1 MKAFDVE
8 KALAGEPVRLK
19 NCAKAI
25 IFGRIPEGLE
35 WSHIGAVNHPLAGVI
50 LNAEG
55 RITDA
60 RMRWSM
66 SGVVDSDDDEKRAYD
81 IIGMWEDDNA
91 TIIERAVKEDLPVR
105 LRGGTKA
112 WVLAVASSDYYH
124 GDFPVLGHDS
134 QANYHWTKEGRNYLN
149 GESSRYDIVGLW
161 EDKADAIKENAKED
175 TRRVGV
181 SLVIGH
187 PYNGKAE
194 ETE

>member
-19 NCAKAI
+19 NGAKAI

-66 SGVVDSDDDEKRAYD
+66 SGVVDSGDDEKRAYD
-81 IIGMWEDDNA
+81 IIGMWEDDIA
-91 TIIERAVKEDLPVR
+91 TIIERAVREDLPVK
-105 LRGGTKA
+105 LRDGTKA
-112 WVLAVASSDYYH
+112 WLVAVAPFERFQGSYPLMGY
-124 GDFPVLGHDS
+124 GNGK
-134 QANYHWTKEGRNYLN
+134 NYCWTKEGYYYHN
-149 GESSRYDIVGLW
+149 EKSSPLDIVGLW
-161 EDKADAIKENAKED
+161 EN
-175 TRRVGV
+175 
-181 SLVIGH
+181 
-187 PYNGKAE
+187 E
-194 ETE
+194 E